1 MSFVHSND
9 ALDDLAGAL
18 PCKQLQQQQRY
29 QQKSDRNQES
39 RRVRRE
45 LGLV

>member
-9 ALDDLAGAL
+9 ALDDLTGAL
-18 PCKQLQQQQRY
+18 PCKQLQQQQ
-29 QQKSDRNQES
+29 KNDRNQES
-39 RRVRRE
+39 RRLRRE

>member
-18 PCKQLQQQQRY
+18 HCKQLQ

>member
-1 MSFVHSND
+1 MSFVQSND
-9 ALDDLAGAL
+9 ALDALAGAL
-18 PCKQLQQQQRY
+18 PCEQLQQQ